1 MLYKADV
8 ADTPQWYPGDN
19 VNFAVGQGFLQ
30 VTPLQLAVAYASLA
44 NGGSL
49 VRPHLG
55 ERIEDQSGRVIQ
67 EFSPRVRRKIQIN
80 PTYRQA
86 IVDGL
91 HAAAEQQGGT
101 SYWVMKGFPIPIA
114 GKTGTAEKGLGR
126 KDQSWYV
133 ALAPYPSF
141 RYVVAVTAEHGG
153 FGADTAA
160 PEARKIL
167 AALFG
172 IKDKGPEPNP
182 NAGRAGVVAPTPP
195 PA

>member
-1 MLYKADV
+1 
-8 ADTPQWYPGDN
+8 
-19 VNFAVGQGFLQ
+19 
-30 VTPLQLAVAYASLA
+30 
-44 NGGSL
+44 

-67 EFSPRVRRKIQIN
+67 EFAPHARRHLKIN
-80 PTYRQA
+80 PAFRQA

-91 HAAAEQQGGT
+91 HMAAEQAGGT
-101 SYWVMKGFPIPIA
+101 SYSVFRGFPIQIA

-167 AALFG
+167 AALFH
-172 IKDKGPEPNP
+172 IKDKGAPAPNP
-182 NAGRAGVVAPTPP
+182 NAGAAGVAAAVPAP
-195 PA
+195 PATATVTH